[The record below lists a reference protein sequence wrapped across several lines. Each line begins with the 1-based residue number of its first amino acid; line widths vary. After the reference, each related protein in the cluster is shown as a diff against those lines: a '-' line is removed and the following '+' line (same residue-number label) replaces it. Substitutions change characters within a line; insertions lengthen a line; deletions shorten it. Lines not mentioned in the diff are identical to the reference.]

1 MSEAQRKS
9 AKAALKK
16 IADAISENEGRIRML
31 KNGEDAASRKA
42 SNTANK
48 WSEADEAYRRS
59 FEESQNKSAYQL
71 PTATERHG
79 RNATNLG
86 DFGGYADQYHRAL
99 GWEENQKRLG
109 NWGQS
114 KEIQDIRN
122 RGEKIS
128 VRRKGIEAK
137 NDSLKTEASDIAMT
151 ERQHFEKI
159 LADMKARREK
169 GISTEYADN
178 LMIQGRGTPPVDI
191 VPKNTRQE
199 GNLVA
204 GTIAAAGAAGAAG
217 AAYRSSW
224 SQKKDAERK

>member
-31 KNGEDAASRKA
+31 QGGEDAALRKA
-42 SNTANK
+42 SNKANE
-48 WSEADEAYRRS
+48 WSEADAAVRRS
-59 FEESQNKSAYQL
+59 YEKAKRESAYQQ
-71 PTATERHG
+71 PSPERFKGTDLYPKALAWEHNQAG
-79 RNATNLG
+79 LG
-86 DFGGYADQYHRAL
+86 DWGYGKQ
-99 GWEENQKRLG
+99 
-109 NWGQS
+109 
-114 KEIQDIRN
+114 IQGFRD

-128 VRRKGIEAK
+128 IRRKGIEAK